1 MRKHFDP
8 KIKKKNPNS
17 IYNYLYGSKSEKSFE
32 RYIRGNF
39 CIVCG
44 NNIEVDISKLKGNE
58 FLETTYSSIPEKE
71 RSIIALRDNLTQF
84 KEEDVTYRVNRLG
97 IRTSGIDLVKD
108 YVNTLMVGCSFT
120 FGEGLPYKM
129 TWPYLISNKYNCSFE
144 NLGFPGASISRI
156 ARILTTILPIK
167 NPERVIVLFPSHGR
181 QELFTT
187 ITTPLPGDNSSFDT
201 INYSPGYPHTVSSY
215 QKICLDYEQCV
226 KSSHIDTVDMY
237 KNFHIIK
244 LLADNLGIELIVS
257 SWDLDVHEKLYD
269 VFDESQIAA
278 HFHYL
283 AQDKK
288 NDKARDGMHPGEN
301 PNIVFAANIEY
312 CINGNKKNSL

>member
-1 MRKHFDP
+1 MGKQENHQT
-8 KIKKKNPNS
+8 S
-17 IYNYLYGSKSEKSFE
+17 LYHYLYGSKSEKSFE
-32 RYIRGNF
+32 RYIRTVFG
-39 CIVCG
+39 IVCG

-71 RSIIALRDNLTQF
+71 RSEIAIRDNLTQF
-84 KEEDVTYRVNRLG
+84 KEKDVTYRVNRLG

-108 YVNTLMVGCSFT
+108 YVHTLMLGCSFT

-129 TWPYLISNKYNCSFE
+129 TWPYLISKKYSCSFE
-144 NLGFPGASISRI
+144 NLGFPGAAISRI

-167 NPERVIVLFPSHGR
+167 KPKRVIVLFPSHGR

-201 INYSPGYPHTVSSY
+201 INYSPGYPHSVSSY
-215 QKICLDYEQCV
+215 QKICLDYEQSL
-226 KSSHIDTVDMY
+226 SSHIDLVDMY

-257 SWDLDVHEKLYD
+257 SWDHYVHEKLYD

-301 PNIVFAANIEY
+301 PNRVFTANIEY
-312 CINGNKKNSL
+312 LINGNKKNAL

>member
-1 MRKHFDP
+1 M
-8 KIKKKNPNS
+8 IKDNNKDS
-17 IYNYLYGSKSEKSFE
+17 LYEYLYGGKSEKSFE
-32 RYIRGNF
+32 RYIRSVFG
-39 CIVCG
+39 IVCG
-44 NNIEVDISKLKGNE
+44 NNIEVEIFNLKGD
-58 FLETTYSSIPEKE
+58 ETIEIPYSSDNEKK

-84 KEEDVTYRVNRLG
+84 KEKDVTYRVNRLG

-108 YVNTLMVGCSFT
+108 YVHTLMVGCSFT

-129 TWPYLISNKYNCSFE
+129 TWPYLISKKYNCSFE
-144 NLGFPGASISRI
+144 NLGFPGSSISRI

-167 NPERVIVLFPSHGR
+167 KPKRVIVLFPSHGR

-201 INYSPGYPHTVSSY
+201 INYSPGYPSDVPSY
-215 QKICLDYEQCV
+215 QKICLDYEQSL
-226 KSSHIDTVDMY
+226 SSHIDLVDMY

-257 SWDLDVHEKLYD
+257 SWDHYVHEKLYD
-269 VFDESQIAA
+269 VFDESQIAS

-283 AQDKK
+283 PQDQK
-288 NDKARDGMHPGEN
+288 NDKARDGMHPGEH
-301 PNIVFAANIEY
+301 PNRVFAANIEY
-312 CINGNKKNSL
+312 RINGNKKNAL